1 MRLLR
6 RATLDLTGLPP
17 TADECRQFEK
27 AAANNFDA
35 AYEQAVDKLLASPAY
50 GEHMAVG
57 WLDAARYADSYG
69 YQSDQLNTQWPY
81 RDWVVR
87 ALNANM
93 PYDQFLTCQ
102 LAGDLLEHPTR
113 DQILATA
120 FNRLHRLTNEGGSIA
135 EEWMAEN
142 ASDRVH
148 TFGTAMLGLTVEC
161 CRCHDHKYD
170 PISMR
175 DYYSLSAFFNSIDE
189 NGMYDHAA
197 KVPSPSLLL
206 PTAEQEKQL
215 AAARDESRRGRE
227 ALAKTIEAGSDR
239 FDAWLAKPSTG

>member
-102 LAGDLLEHPTR
+102 LAGDLVDHPTR

-120 FNRLHRLTNEGGSIA
+120 FNRLHRLTAEGGSIA
-135 EEWMAEN
+135 EEWMSEN

-148 TFGTAMLGLTVEC
+148 TFGTAILGLTVEC

-189 NGMYDHAA
+189 NGMYDRYE

-206 PTAEQEKQL
+206 PTPEQETQL
-215 AAARDESRRGRE
+215 AAAQHKVAESR
-227 ALAKTIEAGSDR
+227 KH
-239 FDAWLAKPSTG
+239 